1 MIVLQSLH
9 KYQPRLHIV
18 EVKEDGS
25 EDPFLSSKAQ
35 TFIFPETQFIAVTA
49 YQNADVSHITGREF
63 RMKTIDIKL
72 MLSVKIHL
80 HNEATALWQQLF
92 NEVWSSIIHVRAMFR
107 MEAWVN
113 ASMHEKFTRANL
125 HSYNLQ

>member
-25 EDPFLSSKAQ
+25 DDPFLSSKAQ

-49 YQNADVSHITGREF
+49 YQNADVSHVTFRRQTPSISSSCVYCYDRIVHYARE
-63 RMKTIDIKL
+63 ILI
-72 MLSVKIHL
+72 
-80 HNEATALWQQLF
+80 QQY
-92 NEVWSSIIHVRAMFR
+92 IYRH
-107 MEAWVN
+107 
-113 ASMHEKFTRANL
+113 
-125 HSYNLQ
+125 